1 MTWQRI
7 ALVALVQTIILV
19 GMVAMRSAPY
29 VSGTEVL
36 LRTEPVDPRG
46 LMRGYYV
53 QLGYDISRLDV
64 TADVAE
70 YAFPG
75 TIIFVELSE
84 GADGYW
90 QAGSVYLDREDAP
103 EGMLTIRGEVRSVS
117 RDWRE
122 TPEAVTEP
130 ADSRPAAEEQSQ
142 MTGAGGT
149 LSVTYGIERY
159 YADRA
164 LAQELEGMQREQR
177 ISVAVGIAPSGAA
190 GIRALLI
197 DGERIA
203 EEGLF

>member
-36 LRTEPVDPRG
+36 LRTEPVDPRD

-75 TIIFVELSE
+75 TTVFVELSE
-84 GADGYW
+84 GDDGYW

-103 EGMLTIRGEVRSVS
+103 QGTLTIRGEVRSVS
-117 RDWRE
+117 RDWGP
-122 TPEAVTEP
+122 TPDEVTEP
-130 ADSRPAAEEQSQ
+130 MEPRPMAEDQG
-142 MTGAGGT
+142 TGGT
-149 LSVTYGIERY
+149 LFVTYGIERY
-159 YADRA
+159 YADRD